1 MKGKGQHNLGNPSP
15 ESTSGEF
22 YAGGKSKVASET
34 MDKTEGFKKG
44 GKTVKMSGNKAKASA
59 ARMPRKAGGKV
70 MSSAS
75 GGTPRSKSSHY

>member
-1 MKGKGQHNLGNPSP
+1 
-15 ESTSGEF
+15 
-22 YAGGKSKVASET
+22 

-75 GGTPRSKSSHY
+75 GGTPRSKSSNY